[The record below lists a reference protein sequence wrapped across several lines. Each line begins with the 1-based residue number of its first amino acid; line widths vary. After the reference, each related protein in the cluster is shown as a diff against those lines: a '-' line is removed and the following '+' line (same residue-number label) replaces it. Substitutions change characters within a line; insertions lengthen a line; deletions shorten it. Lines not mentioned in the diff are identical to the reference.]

1 MRFME
6 RVTQQQHLRL
16 NDFML
21 LVFHLSYM
29 RIIHVM
35 ILLMRIIL
43 TEYLSSL
50 ETIVLLCSIKTNI
63 LQ

>member
-1 MRFME
+1 ME

-16 NDFML
+16 NDFMR
-21 LVFHLSYM
+21 LVFLLSYM

-35 ILLMRIIL
+35 ILLMKIIL
-43 TEYLSSL
+43 KEYLPSL
-50 ETIVLLCSIKTNI
+50 ETIVLLCSIKTSV